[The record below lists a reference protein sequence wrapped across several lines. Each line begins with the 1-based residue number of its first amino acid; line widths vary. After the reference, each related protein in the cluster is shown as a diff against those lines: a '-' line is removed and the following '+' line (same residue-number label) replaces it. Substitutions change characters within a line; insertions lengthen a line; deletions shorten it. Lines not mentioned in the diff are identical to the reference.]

1 MSSTPTP
8 KDRLWSD
15 VGFIIVSIF
24 VAVKLVQSGILEQFL
39 SGSGGLQILESF
51 VAGMFFTSAFTTA
64 PAIAALGT
72 IAAHGSVLSTAFFG
86 GLGAA
91 VVDLLIFYLVKR
103 SVRQDIF
110 SLMSKERRGRMR
122 HIFQMKL
129 FRWFTP
135 FLAALIIAS
144 PLPDELGAA
153 LMGFSGAKAKFFLP
167 FSFVANSV
175 GIFVI
180 GLIAQSINS

>member
-1 MSSTPTP
+1 MTYAPTP

-15 VGFIIVSIF
+15 VGIIIASVF
-24 VAVKLVQSGILEQFL
+24 VAVKLVESGILERL
-39 SGSGGLQILESF
+39 LGGSGGLQIIESF
-51 VAGMFFTSAFTTA
+51 IAGMFFTSAFTTA

-72 IAAHGSVLSTAFFG
+72 IAAHGSVFSTAFFG

-91 VVDLLIFYLVKR
+91 ATDLLIFHLVKR

-110 SLMSKERRGRMR
+110 SLMSKERRDRMR
-122 HIFQMKL
+122 HIFHMKL
-129 FRWFTP
+129 FRWLTP

-153 LMGFSGAKAKFFLP
+153 LMGFTGAKAKFFVP
-167 FSFVANSV
+167 FSFVANSI
-175 GIFVI
+175 GILVI
-180 GLIAQSINS
+180 SLVAQAIGS